1 MEPLTPTGRVILAL
15 IRRGKTTGYE
25 IKQLVDVSTRF
36 FWAASY
42 GQIYPELRRL
52 EEAGLVEGTHE
63 PQGGR
68 QRRSY
73 SLTPDGEAALDG
85 WLRSTSELTY
95 ELRDEGLLKLFFSDE
110 LPPTA
115 RLNLLRRMRRRHE
128 QVVAQLSQVE
138 PGAREA
144 GGGPYQV
151 LRFGLDHHRWI
162 VNWCLD
168 QEKELEETWSSGSRT

>member
-1 MEPLTPTGRVILAL
+1 MDLSATGRVILAM
-15 IRRGKTTGYE
+15 IRKGRTTGYE
-25 IKQLVDVSTRF
+25 IKQLVDLSTRF

-52 EEAGLVEGTHE
+52 EEAGLVAGSEE

-73 SLTPDGEAALDG
+73 RLTDDGESALDG

-110 LPPTA
+110 LPAAA

-128 QVVAQLSQVE
+128 QMVVQLRSVE
-138 PGAREA
+138 PGAREGGA
-144 GGGPYQV
+144 GAYQV
-151 LRFGLDHHRWI
+151 LRYGLAHHRWI
-162 VNWCLD
+162 ADWCRE
-168 QEKELEETWSSGSRT
+168 QEAELEASWSSASPG